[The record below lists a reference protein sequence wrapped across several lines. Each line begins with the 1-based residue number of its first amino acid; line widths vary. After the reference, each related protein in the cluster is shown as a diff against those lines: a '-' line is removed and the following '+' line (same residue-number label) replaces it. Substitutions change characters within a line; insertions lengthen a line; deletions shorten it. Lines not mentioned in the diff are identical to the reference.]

1 MGAGGPSQ
9 KKGAIADINVTP
21 LVDVVLVLLIIFMV
35 VGDLL
40 AEESTNGNIPIDLPS
55 ASTGETTD
63 EDVERPFAVAV
74 DKDGLFIIA
83 GTRLTDEELRAR
95 VKEEVAKRGEEME
108 VIVASD
114 KDARHERFVRLLD
127 LLREQGI
134 YRFAIQTNLP
144 GSEG

>member
-1 MGAGGPSQ
+1 MGAGGPS
-9 KKGAIADINVTP
+9 KARGTISDINVTP

-40 AEESTNGNIPIDLPS
+40 ADESVEGDIPIELPS
-55 ASTGETTD
+55 ASTSSD
-63 EDVERPFAVAV
+63 RNSQDAIFAVAV
-74 DKDGLFIIA
+74 DKQGRFIIQ
-83 GTRLTDEELRAR
+83 GKQLTEEGLTIRIKQEIA
-95 VKEEVAKRGEEME
+95 ERGEEME
-108 VIVASD
+108 VMVASD

-144 GSEG
+144 KREE